1 MADKAVLAGIDVGGT
16 FTDFVV
22 WQDGALRV
30 HKVAT
35 TPDDQSRAIAQGLH
49 ELGLLAPLNSSLAAC
64 AAPRPSLHLVHG
76 MTVATNALLE
86 RRGARTA
93 LLTTAGFA
101 DILVIGRQN
110 RPHLYRLHQERPP
123 SLVPEELRMEVDERI
138 DAHGAVLRPLDQSA
152 FDAIAGRLRAAGAE
166 SLAIVFLHAYR
177 NPAHEQQAAA
187 LLRALLPDLPI
198 TLSSEV
204 LPEYREYE
212 RTATTVINAYIQ
224 PLIARYLDRLAHTLA
239 STQEPGNAPNRSSL
253 RISRQATARA
263 KNPHIVFAP
272 LRLRVSQSRE
282 TLNLRIMQSNGGV
295 IGVAQAAAQPAR
307 LVLSGPAGGVVG
319 AFALA
324 SQAMVGE
331 GAARILTFDM
341 GGTSTDV
348 ALCPGHIPTTA
359 ESTISDLPLRLPII
373 DIHTVGAGG
382 GSVAVVD
389 VGGGLQV
396 GPRSAGAVPGPACY
410 GRGGGEATV
419 TDANLVLGRLDPDG
433 FLGGAGAMALDR
445 AAALQAVA
453 ALGDRLGLPP
463 AATALGIVRVAN
475 ATMERALRK
484 VSVERGYDPR
494 DFVLFPFGGAGPL
507 HACDLADALAMRRIL
522 CPPIPGVLSAYG
534 MLVADVTADLAQ
546 TVLAP
551 AAQLAADT
559 APLADAYTGLA
570 ERARATL
577 LRDGTA
583 APAVTA
589 QVDMRYRGQSY
600 ELTVPLPRPVTPAA
614 VDSAVAAFHAAHA
627 QRYGYAMPD
636 EPVEVVTL
644 RVRATAPGARLS
656 LPEQPFAGPE
666 AMPARLAD
674 RPVWFTAAA
683 PLMTACY
690 RRDRLAPGNRFAGPA
705 IVLQYDATVVVAPGW
720 AAEVDRFGNLW
731 LTRDTSLNQ
740 R

>member
-1 MADKAVLAGIDVGGT
+1 MADAVVLVGIDVGGT

-35 TPDDQSRAIAQGLH
+35 TPDDQSSAIAQGLR
-49 ELGLLAPLNSSLAAC
+49 ELGLLAPPNSPLAAC
-64 AAPRPSLHLVHG
+64 GAAPRPSLHLVHG

-86 RRGARTA
+86 RRGTCTA

-123 SLVPEELRMEVDERI
+123 SLVPAELRMEVDERI
-138 DAHGAVLRPLDQSA
+138 DAHGVVLRPLDHSA
-152 FDAIAGRLRAAGAE
+152 FDAIAARLRATGAE

-187 LLRALLPDLPI
+187 LLRAQLPNLPI

-212 RTATTVINAYIQ
+212 RTATTVINAYVQ

-239 STQEPGNAPNRSSL
+239 SPQDANGAP
-253 RISRQATARA
+253 
-263 KNPHIVFAP
+263 
-272 LRLRVSQSRE
+272 
-282 TLNLRIMQSNGGV
+282 NLRIMQSNGGV

-307 LVLSGPAGGVVG
+307 LVLSGPAGGAVG

-331 GAARILTFDM
+331 AAARILTFDM

-359 ESTISDLPLRLPII
+359 ESIIADLPLRLPII

-382 GSVAVVD
+382 GSVAFVD
-389 VGGGLQV
+389 AGGGLQV

-410 GRGGGEATV
+410 GRGGDEPTV

-445 AAALQAVA
+445 AAALQTVT

-551 AAQLAADT
+551 AAQLAADPT
-559 APLADAYTGLA
+559 PLADAYTGLA

-577 LRDGTA
+577 LRDGVA

-644 RVRATAPGARLS
+644 RVRATAPGARLA
-656 LPEQPFAGPE
+656 LPEQPLAGPDPT
-666 AMPARLAD
+666 PARLAD

-683 PLMTACY
+683 PLMTAYY
-690 RRDRLAPGNRFAGPA
+690 RRERLAPGNRFAGPA
-705 IVLQYDATVVVAPGW
+705 IVLQYDATVLVAPGW
-720 AAEVDRFGNLW
+720 DAEVDRFGNLW
-731 LTRDTSLNQ
+731 LTR
-740 R
+740 